1 MLSTENRIPARSALP
16 LFRGLLPLDRSRL
29 PKDIVAG
36 ITLAALGI
44 PEVMGYT
51 KISGTPVVTG
61 LYTMLLPVIVFALLG
76 GSRHLVV
83 AADSATAAILA
94 SMLVLV
100 APLGTPEYVGLTSL
114 VALLVAGM
122 LVIARIF
129 RLGFLADFLSR
140 SALIGFLTGV
150 GIQVAGGELAGLLGL
165 PKEGHG
171 ALAQIASAFARLG
184 STHLV
189 TLAISAIVIVVI
201 VGCTRFAPRVPGA
214 LLAVIGAIAA
224 SASFDFVARGIA
236 TVGTVP
242 SGLPSIALPSLHSN
256 DFYQVVACAASC
268 FIVIIA
274 QSAATS
280 RAYALRYEERFAENA
295 DLVGLA
301 GANAAAALS
310 GTFVVNGSPTKTEM
324 VDDSGGRSQFAH
336 LTAAL
341 VVLLVLLFLTRPL
354 GYLPNAVL
362 SAIVFMIGIKL
373 IDVKGMRELWQLQRN
388 EFWIALATAATVV
401 VFTVMDGIA
410 VAVVLSLV
418 EQVRH
423 TYRPRVLVL
432 VRDEEG
438 HWQEILATPDKLA
451 APGIL
456 VYRFEANLFYANSGL
471 FMEEILSLVSKATE
485 PIHGLVLDASSIDDV
500 DYTAAKM
507 LLQLR
512 AELAKRGVEV
522 AIVTPHETMLQE
534 LGRYGLGADRGR
546 VYPSVDAAMAALG
559 APTAR
564 A

>member
-1 MLSTENRIPARSALP
+1 
-16 LFRGLLPLDRSRL
+16 
-29 PKDIVAG
+29 
-36 ITLAALGI
+36 
-44 PEVMGYT
+44 
-51 KISGTPVVTG
+51 
-61 LYTMLLPVIVFALLG
+61 
-76 GSRHLVV
+76 
-83 AADSATAAILA
+83 
-94 SMLVLV
+94 
-100 APLGTPEYVGLTSL
+100 
-114 VALLVAGM
+114 
-122 LVIARIF
+122 
-129 RLGFLADFLSR
+129 
-140 SALIGFLTGV
+140 
-150 GIQVAGGELAGLLGL
+150 
-165 PKEGHG
+165 
-171 ALAQIASAFARLG
+171 
-184 STHLV
+184 
-189 TLAISAIVIVVI
+189 
-201 VGCTRFAPRVPGA
+201 
-214 LLAVIGAIAA
+214 
-224 SASFDFVARGIA
+224 
-236 TVGTVP
+236 
-242 SGLPSIALPSLHSN
+242 
-256 DFYQVVACAASC
+256 
-268 FIVIIA
+268 
-274 QSAATS
+274 
-280 RAYALRYEERFAENA
+280 
-295 DLVGLA
+295 VGLA

-456 VYRFEANLFYANSGL
+456 VYRFEANLFYANSTL
-471 FMEEILSLVSKATE
+471 FMEKCLALVSAGKE
-485 PIHGLVLDASSIDDV
+485 PVRALVLDASSIDDV